1 MIGRA
6 ARKRNEVV
14 HYRVALNK
22 FEWKKLYSQLF
33 DFIHF
38 FHFQHLGTDLH
49 SHITRGNW
57 DVEAG
62 LVEFFR
68 ENFVIYDG
76 VDVHKSTPKEIIAS
90 QRIVGYSDEQ
100 SEYYRIKYGEEVFM
114 FTKAFAQRGAPCPDC
129 S

>member
-1 MIGRA
+1 MHAYKTLLRRSLCGGMSRLP
-6 ARKRNEVV
+6 KMN
-14 HYRVALNK
+14 
-22 FEWKKLYSQLF
+22 S
-33 DFIHF
+33 
-38 FHFQHLGTDLH
+38 HLGTDLH